1 MNNMQNKTSSIK
13 KLKMHA
19 LSILRM
25 SHLFHKSNDVA
36 PIPSMLNQNFISE
49 NQIQI
54 DKEENFEEQ
63 QEFSFPNF
71 CAQGTFTFADDI
83 FDNGKIRPKS
93 TTFDQ
98 SLIFTIVQDNDTLHL
113 QPPLK
118 KLFVDKELNGFSSQS
133 KGTSKGSCNETSQKM
148 TMVEVLTLN
157 NQCKKSK
164 STGFSNTWRLRE
176 DIKLRS
182 ISDGKDAFVLLNPSG
197 SMPMKSNEAKEEIVV
212 SKRKKG
218 EKRKTTFSPHEKI
231 YVMNKKRKETNKR
244 KSFLPYRQNLIGV
257 FANVNGFSR
266 ILSPF

>member
-1 MNNMQNKTSSIK
+1 MQNKTSSIK

-118 KLFVDKELNGFSSQS
+118 KLFVGEQLNNFFSQS
-133 KGTSKGSCNETSQKM
+133 KGTLEELCNGNSQKM
-148 TMVEVLTLN
+148 ATVEVETSN
-157 NQCKKSK
+157 NKCKKSK
-164 STGFSNTWRLRE
+164 SMDFSNT
-176 DIKLRS
+176 
-182 ISDGKDAFVLLNPSG
+182 
-197 SMPMKSNEAKEEIVV
+197 
-212 SKRKKG
+212 
-218 EKRKTTFSPHEKI
+218 
-231 YVMNKKRKETNKR
+231 
-244 KSFLPYRQNLIGV
+244 
-257 FANVNGFSR
+257 
-266 ILSPF
+266 